1 MHYKGFYCL
10 LICFVAFVLT
20 TIAQPVEMRIMRGN
34 HIVHRFLQGDPIKVH
49 TVQNR
54 IWKGMITFMHEDS
67 LYINMKAVALKDI
80 SLIRSN
86 RPGRKKQ
93 RRDLSEVLVMVG
105 ALLPLILTAQV
116 ESISDFLFYT
126 EDVFIPNVVQ
136 PTGKGRVLKKDVEIR
151 GNYRVEVLDRRL
163 GW

>member
-1 MHYKGFYCL
+1 MNWLRLNFFLFCIGAIFL
-10 LICFVAFVLT
+10 SID
-20 TIAQPVEMRIMRGN
+20 AQPVEMRIVRGN
-34 HIVHRFLQGDPIKVH
+34 HIVHKFLQGDPIKVH
-49 TVQNR
+49 TVHNR

-67 LYINMKAVALKDI
+67 VFINMKGIALKDI

-93 RRDLSEVLVMVG
+93 RRDFNEVMVMVG

-126 EDVFIPNVVQ
+126 EDVFVPNVVQ
-136 PTGKGRVLKKDVEIR
+136 PTGKGRVLKRDVEIR
-151 GNYRVEVLDRRL
+151 GNYRVEVIDRRVGL
-163 GW
+163 

>member
-10 LICFVAFVLT
+10 LICFVAFVFT

-67 LYINMKAVALKDI
+67 LYINMKAIALKDI

-93 RRDLSEVLVMVG
+93 RRDLNEVLVMVG
-105 ALLPLILTAQV
+105 TLLPLILTAQV

-163 GW
+163 SW

>member
-1 MHYKGFYCL
+1 MNSKESYFL
-10 LICFVAFVLT
+10 LICFVGFVLT
-20 TIAQPVEMRIMRGN
+20 TIAQPVELRIMRGN

-67 LYINMKAVALKDI
+67 IFINMKAVALNDI

-93 RRDLSEVLVMVG
+93 RRDFNEVLVMAG
-105 ALLPLILTAQV
+105 ALLPLLLTAQV
-116 ESISDFLFYT
+116 ESIADFLFYT

-151 GNYRVEVLDRRL
+151 GNYRIEVLDRRL